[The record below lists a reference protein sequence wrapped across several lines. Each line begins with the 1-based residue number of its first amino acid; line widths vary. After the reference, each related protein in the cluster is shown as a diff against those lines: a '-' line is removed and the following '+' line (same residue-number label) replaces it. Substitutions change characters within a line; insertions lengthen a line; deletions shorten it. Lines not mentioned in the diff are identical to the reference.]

1 MVKIASCCW
10 VKKRGRK
17 VCGLAASGVSGVVEQ
32 EYKNIKY
39 TFGIIIVRI

>member
-17 VCGLAASGVSGVVEQ
+17 VCGLAASGVVEQ